1 MPRGCNWG
9 APYFNFRPS
18 ARGDLIVVIVLA
30 LLVLFQF
37 PSLREGRH
45 ARRIRRSVKDG
56 ISISAPPR
64 GATVHHLR
72 KDTGNNISIPAPPR
86 GATLPVEEQPPGNH
100 ISIPAPP
107 RGATVRRSP
116 RDARSAHFNSRPSAR
131 GDGRFCSISPHLKIS
146 IHAPPRG
153 ATANSCTVPCSVL
166 FQFSP
171 LREGRRVRGIDGFLR
186 GLFQFSP
193 LREGRQH
200 GQRLGLYFTYF
211 NSRPSAR
218 GDLSIRYLFLSGF
231 YFNSR
236 PSARGDRKR
245 YAISANLLFNPYKSA
260 WLNHS
265 DTQFVEIILVIFH
278 RIIA

>member
-131 GDGRFCSISPHLKIS
+131 GDVF
-146 IHAPPRG
+146 A
-153 ATANSCTVPCSVL
+153 VL
-166 FQFSP
+166 MVFS
-171 LREGRRVRGIDGFLR
+171 GV
-186 GLFQFSP
+186 
-193 LREGRQH
+193 
-200 GQRLGLYFTYF
+200 YF

-218 GDLSIRYLFLSGF
+218 GDNMDSGWDFTSLISILAPPRGATCPYVTSFCRGFISILAPPRGATAKDMQFLQIFCSTLTNQHGLTIVTRNLSRLF
-231 YFNSR
+231 
-236 PSARGDRKR
+236 
-245 YAISANLLFNPYKSA
+245 
-260 WLNHS
+260 W
-265 DTQFVEIILVIFH
+265 
-278 RIIA
+278 

>member
-1 MPRGCNWG
+1 MLPPNFRKVAFVFDRSISIAFKSGLYGGRYVPRGCNWG

-193 LREGRQH
+193 LREGRPQKICNFCKSFV
-200 GQRLGLYFTYF
+200 QPLQ
-211 NSRPSAR
+211 
-218 GDLSIRYLFLSGF
+218 
-231 YFNSR
+231 
-236 PSARGDRKR
+236 
-245 YAISANLLFNPYKSA
+245 ISMA
-260 WLNHS
+260 
-265 DTQFVEIILVIFH
+265 
-278 RIIA
+278 